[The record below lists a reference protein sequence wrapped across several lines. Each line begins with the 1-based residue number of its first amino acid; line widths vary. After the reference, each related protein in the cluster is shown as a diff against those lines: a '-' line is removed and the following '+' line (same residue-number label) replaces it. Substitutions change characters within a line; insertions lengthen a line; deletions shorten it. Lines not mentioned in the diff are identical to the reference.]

1 MFKPQL
7 ITCLRTYSW
16 EQFRA
21 DAISGLIVGVVAL
34 PLAIAFAIASG
45 VTPDRGFVTAIVAGF
60 LISVLGGSK
69 VQIGGPTGAFVV
81 IVYGIVQKFGV
92 DGLILATLMGGFLLF
107 LAGVFKFGAVIQF
120 IPYPVTVGFTAGIA
134 VIIFSSQVKDFLGLS
149 MGTVPADF
157 IEKWVEYAKH
167 ITSVNPYSLGLA
179 GMTVV
184 IMLGWQ
190 KVVRRVPGSLVAI
203 VGLSALAYFLHF
215 PVETIFSRFG
225 EIPHSLP
232 TPHWPVF
239 SWSMVRELMPAAIS
253 ISILAGLESLLSAMV
268 ADGMIGDKHR
278 PNTELVA
285 QGVANMASALFGGM
299 PATGAIART
308 ATNVQ
313 NGGRTPVA
321 GVVHAL
327 TLLIIMYFFTQ
338 FAGHIPLACLAGVLA
353 VVAWRMAEYHAIL
366 RILKCPKS
374 DVLVMAATFFLTVVF
389 DLTVAIQ
396 AGLALSFFLFIQ
408 NLSRV
413 TNLNVITS
421 EMSDEQKKGH
431 ALKEIQVPEGVE
443 VFEIRGPLFFGV
455 ASTFLDTVQAIKK
468 IPKVRILRMR
478 HVLSLDATA
487 LEAIKQVHSES
498 RKKGIRFLI
507 ADLHSQPLVAMQES
521 GLWDE
526 IGEENVP
533 GTLKET
539 IEKARALL
547 LSASAEKN

>member
-1 MFKPQL
+1 MFQPQL
-7 ITCLRTYSW
+7 LTCLKSYSW
-16 EQFRA
+16 SQFRTDVIA
-21 DAISGLIVGVVAL
+21 GAIVGVVAL

-81 IVYGIVQKFGV
+81 IIYGIVQRFGV
-92 DGLILATLMGGFLLF
+92 DGLILATLMGGALLF

-134 VIIFSSQVKDFLGLS
+134 LIIFSSQIKDFLGLT
-149 MGTVPADF
+149 MGPVPADF
-157 IEKWVEYAKH
+157 LEKWFEYAQH
-167 ITSVNPYSLGLA
+167 FGSVNFYAVGIALA
-179 GMTVV
+179 TIVM
-184 IMLGWQ
+184 MLVWP
-190 KVVRRVPGSLVAI
+190 KVTRRVPGSLIAI
-203 VGLSALAYFLHF
+203 VSLSWIVYQFHF

-232 TPHWPVF
+232 TPHWPAF
-239 SWSMVRELMPAAIS
+239 SWAMVRELMPAAIS

-268 ADGMIGDKHR
+268 ADGMTGEKHR
-278 PNTELVA
+278 PNTELTA

-321 GVVHAL
+321 GIVHAL
-327 TLLIIMYFFTQ
+327 ILLLIMYFFTKW
-338 FAGHIPLACLAGVLA
+338 AGHIPLACLAGILT
-353 VVAWRMAEYHAIL
+353 VVAWRMAEYHAVL

-374 DVLVMAATFFLTVVF
+374 DVMVLGATFFLTVVF

-413 TNLNVITS
+413 TNLNVITG
-421 EMSDEQKKGH
+421 EMKDEGKSGVSFKGF
-431 ALKEIQVPEGVE
+431 EIPPGVE

-455 ASTFLDTVQAIKK
+455 ASTFLDTIQRAGKA
-468 IPKVRILRMR
+468 PKVRILRMR

-487 LEAIKQVHSES
+487 LQAIKQVCEES
-498 RKKGIRFLI
+498 RKSGIQFLI
-507 ADLHSQPLVAMQES
+507 ADLHSQPLIAMQSS
-521 GLWDE
+521 GLLDE
-526 IGEENVP
+526 VGVENVP
-533 GTLKET
+533 GTLVET
-539 IEKARALL
+539 LTKAKSLIAGAPPL
-547 LSASAEKN
+547 

>member
-1 MFKPQL
+1 LFRPQL
-7 ITCLRTYSW
+7 ISCLKTYSW
-16 EQFRA
+16 GQLRSDF
-21 DAISGLIVGVVAL
+21 ISGVIVGVVAL

-60 LISVLGGSK
+60 LISALGGSK

-92 DGLILATLMGGFLLF
+92 DGLILATLMGGALLF

-134 VIIFSSQVKDFLGLS
+134 LIIFSSQMKDFFGLS
-149 MGTVPADF
+149 MGAVPADF
-157 IEKWVEYAKH
+157 LEKWLEYFKH
-167 ITSVNPYSLGLA
+167 FKSMNLYSVFLA
-179 GMTVV
+179 VATMV
-184 IMLGWQ
+184 IMQVWQ
-190 KVVRRVPGSLVAI
+190 RYFRRIPGSLVAL
-203 VGLSALAYFLHF
+203 VSLSCLAYFAHF
-215 PVETIFSRFG
+215 PVETIFSKFG
-225 EIPHSLP
+225 EIPHALP
-232 TPHWPVF
+232 LPRWPSF
-239 SWSMVRELMPAAIS
+239 SWEMVRELMPAAIS
-253 ISILAGLESLLSAMV
+253 ISLLAGLESLLSAMV

-278 PNTELVA
+278 PNTELTA
-285 QGVANMASALFGGM
+285 QGIANIVSALFGGM

-321 GVVHAL
+321 GIVHAL
-327 TLLIIMYFFTQ
+327 TLLAIMYFFTKW
-338 FAGHIPLACLAGVLA
+338 AGHIPLACLAGILTM
-353 VVAWRMAEYHAIL
+353 VAWRMSERRAVL

-374 DVLVMAATFFLTVVF
+374 DVMVMVATFFLTVVF

-396 AGLALSFFLFIQ
+396 AGLALSFFLFIK
-408 NLSRV
+408 NLSQV

-421 EMSDEQKKGH
+421 EMTDESKSSRFVKDMQ
-431 ALKEIQVPEGVE
+431 IPEGVE

-468 IPKVRILRMR
+468 NPKVRILRMR

-487 LEAIKQVHSES
+487 LEAIKQVHAES
-498 RKKGIRFLI
+498 RKRGICFLI
-507 ADLHSQPLVAMQES
+507 ADLHSQPLIAMQES
-521 GLWDE
+521 GLLNE

-533 GTLKET
+533 GSLQEALKIAETLVGLK
-539 IEKARALL
+539 I
-547 LSASAEKN
+547 